1 MLIPQPV
8 LLPLPPG
15 PYQVSSNGLHR
26 LRMALK
32 TTASLLAEPL
42 HPDTEHFQSMAVAL
56 SLGLEMAETPQG
68 RAAFASLGRLVDE
81 FRAHPTAS
89 AAQKAARCASHSTHM
104 DWHVNHFLQSI
115 RTDFPEVIIG
125 STKLDTPDGLA
136 MAAKQDWW
144 QGSYNAFTGK
154 AAGGIFF
161 NSSRVR
167 SMVVAHDTYVWASK
181 AKAPV
186 AQRYLQ
192 RWRTFLFMF
201 ACATL
206 HELAHLFVCY
216 LTRGKSPDTP
226 EGITHLD
233 YSSYLDAET
242 KQTMPGFESGRWLE
256 NALYGGS
263 LEFIWDDN
271 DDRMQTGIPYL
282 INSSDV
288 AFQIRRSTI
297 DQFFASPRRFAFPF
311 PVHATPI
318 SAAEWKWRGLVSV
331 GRYASSL
338 DMPSVTPASVR
349 WMQARRLDPMYSLD
363 IEELR
368 RAPTAP
374 HVNFTTVP
382 GA

>member
-32 TTASLLAEPL
+32 TTASPLAEPL

-56 SLGLEMAETPQG
+56 SLGLEMAETPQRSRGVCISGKACG
-68 RAAFASLGRLVDE
+68 RVPSPSDRQR
-81 FRAHPTAS
+81 RAEG
-89 AAQKAARCASHSTHM
+89 CA
-104 DWHVNHFLQSI
+104 LQS
-115 RTDFPEVIIG
+115 G
-125 STKLDTPDGLA
+125 
-136 MAAKQDWW
+136 
-144 QGSYNAFTGK
+144 
-154 AAGGIFF
+154 GGIFF

-318 SAAEWKWRGLVSV
+318 SAAEWEWRGLVSV

-349 WMQARRLDPMYSLD
+349 RMQARRLDPMYSLD

-382 GA
+382 GP